1 MSTALPAEVEEKLK
15 IYRAIQTGTHN
26 QNEWIIVSYLSV
38 LQSFDFSDIQTI
50 YGRKQQTLSQFNE
63 NTLVKGVR
71 LLHPKDSYLD
81 FEKYTIMQGIESISS
96 YSHEI

>member
-15 IYRAIQTGTHN
+15 VYRAIQTGAHN
-26 QNEWIIVSYLSV
+26 QNERILVSSSSA

-81 FEKYTIMQGIESISS
+81 FEKHKVMQVIESISS
-96 YSHEI
+96 SSYEI